1 MNAAKQLTLFAFDDV
16 PVSNEPKWLED
27 YDGTHKRI
35 YRMDAEALVDHGLVD
50 STQGQLYNTKRLT
63 LTAQGA
69 TVLRLSEVIAGII
82 STGIIPESDQ
92 NEGSDISE
100 QD

>member
-1 MNAAKQLTLFAFDDV
+1 MKIVKSTPNCKVTDIKDKLGTSAKINRLISD
-16 PVSNEPKWLED
+16 
-27 YDGTHKRI
+27 
-35 YRMDAEALVDHGLVD
+35 LVDHGLVD

-63 LTAQGA
+63 LTSQGA

-82 STGIIPESDQ
+82 STGIIPDSDQ